1 MAYDAELAER
11 LRAVLGREPALKEV
25 KMFGALCF
33 TVAGHLAVGVTGE
46 ELLVRMGPDGR
57 ADALSEPGVREFD
70 MTGRPMRNWVVV
82 GPHRIAADDE
92 LAAWADRGVGFARSL
107 PPKA

>member
-11 LRAVLGREPALKEV
+11 VRAALGGEDGLAEV
-25 KMFGALCF
+25 KRIGSLCF
-33 TVAGHLAVGVTGE
+33 TVGGNLAVGVRQD

-57 ADALSEPGVREFD
+57 AEALSEPGVREFD
-70 MTGRPMRNWVVV
+70 MTGRPMRNWVLV
-82 GPHRIAADDE
+82 GPQRIAVDDE
-92 LAAWADRGVGFARSL
+92 LAAWADRGVRFARSL

>member
-1 MAYDAELAER
+1 VAYDAELADR
-11 LRAVLGREPALKEV
+11 LRAVLAGEPALAEV
-25 KMFGALCF
+25 RMFGALCF

-82 GPHRIAADDE
+82 GPQRIAADDE
-92 LAAWADRGVGFARSL
+92 LAAWADRGVAFARSL
-107 PPKA
+107 PAKA